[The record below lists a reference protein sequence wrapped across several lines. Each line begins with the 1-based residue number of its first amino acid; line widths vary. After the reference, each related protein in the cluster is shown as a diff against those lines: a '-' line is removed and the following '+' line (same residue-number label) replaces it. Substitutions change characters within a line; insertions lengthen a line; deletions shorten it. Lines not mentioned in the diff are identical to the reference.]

1 MGTMGVQHL
10 KILLKPVSPHI
21 STHHRFFE
29 VSDLIR
35 SYPDSFE
42 SWYNGKHRKI
52 GRLKPPLGY
61 DLMRLEGLV
70 SNLRS
75 VRPQTSQDLLILW
88 EYIYICIL
96 YIYKYIYIYT
106 TPRNSFG
113 KQIAGGKI
121 LLKLRRK
128 LEKTAEFCQ
137 NAQEFK
143 HCRIYGV
150 LRWNYGRLCRP
161 ET

>member
-1 MGTMGVQHL
+1 MNFMGKTWFSWDKTWFSWEKNMIFMGQNMIFMGRKHDVHG
-10 KILLKPVSPHI
+10 KKTWFSWEPWGFNIWRCLLKPVSPHI

-88 EYIYICIL
+88 EYIYIYM
-96 YIYKYIYIYT
+96 YIIYIQIYIYT
-106 TPRNSFG
+106 Y
-113 KQIAGGKI
+113 
-121 LLKLRRK
+121 
-128 LEKTAEFCQ
+128 
-137 NAQEFK
+137 
-143 HCRIYGV
+143 IYIH
-150 LRWNYGRLCRP
+150 
-161 ET
+161 T